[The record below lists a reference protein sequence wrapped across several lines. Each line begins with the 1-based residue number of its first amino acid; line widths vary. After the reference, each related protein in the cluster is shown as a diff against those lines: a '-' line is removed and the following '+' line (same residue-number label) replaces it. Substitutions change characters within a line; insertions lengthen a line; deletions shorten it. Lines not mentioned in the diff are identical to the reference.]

1 MSPVLRNFA
10 LVFVAVLA
18 GLFVFSKLSGRKN
31 PVPPLQQVQD
41 FGVGQIRARRDA
53 LTEGFRLA
61 DSAKTAWSEYY
72 SNTGKLPTG
81 NDEVG
86 LQPAAAYH
94 GKSTRALA
102 VSEAGVT
109 VTYDKTTGVDGGRVL
124 FEAQPHADTGSVTWR
139 CVTASYR
146 DIKMLV
152 PSCEYTGQPAP

>member
-1 MSPVLRNFA
+1 MGPVLRNFA

-18 GLFVFSKLSGRKN
+18 GLFVFRKLSGIQN
-31 PVPPLQQVQD
+31 PVPRLQTVEE

-53 LTEGFRLA
+53 LTEGFRAA
-61 DSAKTAWSEYY
+61 DGAKTAWSEYY

-86 LQPAAAYH
+86 LQPATTYH
-94 GKSTRALA
+94 GKSTRAMA

-109 VTYDKTTGVDGGRVL
+109 VTYNETTGVDGGRVL
-124 FEAQPHADTGSVTWR
+124 FEAQTHAGIGSVTWK

>member
-1 MSPVLRNFA
+1 MPRVLMNFA

-18 GLFVFSKLSGRKN
+18 GLFVFGKLSGKKN
-31 PVPPLQQVQD
+31 PLPPLQQVQD

-53 LTEGFRLA
+53 LSDGFRLA
-61 DSAKTAWSEYY
+61 DGAKTAWAEYY

-86 LQPAAAYH
+86 LQPAATYH
-94 GKSTRALA
+94 GKSIRAMA

-109 VTYDKTTGVDGGRVL
+109 VTYDETTGIDGGRVL
-124 FEAQPHADTGSVTWR
+124 FEAETHADSGAVTWK
-139 CVTASYR
+139 CLTSSYR

-152 PSCEYTGQPAP
+152 PSCEYTGRSPP